1 LSRYNW
7 TASTLNGSLKRHNGV
22 IQNDLYAGRIVWNK
36 VRMIKD
42 PDTGKRVSRP
52 NPPSEWQSIDAPHL
66 RIVAQELSERAIAL
80 KQERGGPVPCHTRKP
95 KRVLSGL
102 LKCGCCGAGMS
113 VKDTRKGRQ
122 RIQCTQMKEA
132 GTCDHRRAYDLD
144 TVERTVF
151 DGLKANLT
159 TPALITA
166 YVETY
171 NEERKRLASGL
182 IANRARI
189 EKRLAR
195 VKREFDRIFQSYVKG
210 FAEEAEVR
218 DPLIELR
225 AERKRLEADL
235 ASAEKPPETVALHPT
250 ALARYRQQIEDLQ
263 KALSSESLGDDREPV
278 RALRELVAAI
288 VVLPTPPGAPIEVE
302 VRGRLAALIGHE
314 VFPAARMWGGKVVA
328 EERCRLS
335 PHHPNIRYLLRSCA

>member
-1 LSRYNW
+1 
-7 TASTLNGSLKRHNGV
+7 
-22 IQNDLYAGRIVWNK
+22 
-36 VRMIKD
+36 MIKD

-52 NPPSEWQSIDAPHL
+52 NPPSEWQSIDTPHL
-66 RIVAQELSERAIAL
+66 RIVGQELFKRASAI
-80 KQERGGPVPCHTRKP
+80 KQERGGAIPCHTRKP

-132 GTCDHRRAYDLD
+132 GTCEHRRVYDLD
-144 TVERTVF
+144 TIERTVF

-159 TPALITA
+159 TPDLITA

-182 IANRARI
+182 IANRSRI

-210 FAEEAEVR
+210 FSEKQR
-218 DPLIELR
+218 F
-225 AERKRLEADL
+225 
-235 ASAEKPPETVALHPT
+235 AS
-250 ALARYRQQIEDLQ
+250 
-263 KALSSESLGDDREPV
+263 
-278 RALRELVAAI
+278 
-288 VVLPTPPGAPIEVE
+288 
-302 VRGRLAALIGHE
+302 
-314 VFPAARMWGGKVVA
+314 
-328 EERCRLS
+328 
-335 PHHPNIRYLLRSCA
+335 RSWS